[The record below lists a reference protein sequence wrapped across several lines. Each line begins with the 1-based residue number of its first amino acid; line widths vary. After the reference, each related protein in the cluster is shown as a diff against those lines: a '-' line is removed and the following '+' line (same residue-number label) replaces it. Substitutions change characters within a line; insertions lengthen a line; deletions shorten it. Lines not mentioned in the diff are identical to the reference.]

1 MNYYFIGL
9 LMLYAMNLGINI
21 TRNGEPRED
30 KYSFFTSL
38 ILCLIVIGLTY
49 LAIQTGF

>member
-9 LMLYAMNLGINI
+9 LMLYAMNLGVNL

-30 KYSFFTSL
+30 KYSFL
-38 ILCLIVIGLTY
+38 HR
-49 LAIQTGF
+49 

>member
-1 MNYYFIGL
+1 MNYYFIAL
-9 LMLYAMNLGINI
+9 LILYAMNLGIVL

-30 KYSFFTSL
+30 KYNFFTSL
-38 ILCLIVIGLTY
+38 ISCLIVIVLTY

>member
-1 MNYYFIGL
+1 MNYYFIAL
-9 LMLYAMNLGINI
+9 LILYAMNLGMVL

-38 ILCLIVIGLTY
+38 ISCLIVIVLTY

>member
-9 LMLYAMNLGINI
+9 LMLYVMNLGINL

-30 KYSFFTSL
+30 EYSFFTSL
-38 ILCLIVIGLTY
+38 ISCLIVLGLTY

>member
-9 LMLYAMNLGINI
+9 LMLYMMNLGDNL

-38 ILCLIVIGLTY
+38 IAVIIETVLVY